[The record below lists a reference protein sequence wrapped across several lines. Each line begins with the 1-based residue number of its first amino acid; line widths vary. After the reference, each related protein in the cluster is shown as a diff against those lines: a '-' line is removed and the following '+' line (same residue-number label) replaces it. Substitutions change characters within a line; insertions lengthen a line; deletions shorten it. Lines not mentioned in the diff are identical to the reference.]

1 MTQKENH
8 LDSTQALVSELFDS
22 NESIKAKFQE
32 HVSTEILLFGE
43 ALVPAFKRFPSFA
56 ESCAHNEQTSL
67 VGAFVHGVLDD
78 LVVSVKLLLM
88 GKLGP
93 SGNAYRQALEGI
105 CMSAMCAHAD
115 TLLIGEKEQT
125 YWQLVVDDSKSA
137 TGDLAARQLLKNWER
152 LGLNLPGAEQLKE
165 ALAAHHEHSHAGR
178 LALANRMDLG
188 PDGRIHFGGH
198 FDPAKLEA
206 YGLEMKQRINGA
218 QWAVELIDGLWSHV
232 KKLSATTTATAQAKP
247 NDCAVTFD

>member
-8 LDSTQALVSELFDS
+8 LDSTQALVSELFDT

-43 ALVPAFKRFPSFA
+43 AIVPAFKRFPSFA
-56 ESCAHNEQTSL
+56 ESCAHNVQTGL

-115 TLLIGEKEQT
+115 MLLIGDKEQT
-125 YWQLVVDDSKSA
+125 YWQLVAYGCKSA
-137 TGDLAARQLLKNWER
+137 TGDLAARQFLKNWER
-152 LGLNLPGAEQLKE
+152 LDLNLTGAEQLKN
-165 ALAAHHEHSHAGR
+165 ALAMHHEHSHAGR

-188 PDGRIHFGGH
+188 PVGHIHFGGH
-198 FDPAKLEA
+198 FDPAKLKA
-206 YGLEMKQRINGA
+206 YSLEMQQRINGA
-218 QWAVELIDGLWSHV
+218 QWAVELIDALWSPI
-232 KKLSATTTATAQAKP
+232 KRLSANTPATAQAKFGS
-247 NDCAVTFD
+247 AIQQSF

>member
-22 NESIKAKFQE
+22 NEAIKAKFQE

-56 ESCAHNEQTSL
+56 EACAHNVQTSL

-125 YWQLVVDDSKSA
+125 YWQLVADDSKSA
-137 TGDLAARQLLKNWER
+137 TGDLAARQFLKNWER

-198 FDPAKLEA
+198 FDPAKLEG

-218 QWAVELIDGLWSHV
+218 RWAVELIDGLLPHV
-232 KKLSATTTATAQAKP
+232 KKLSATTPAAAQAKP
-247 NDCAVTFD
+247 A

>member
-1 MTQKENH
+1 MTQKENQ

-22 NESIKAKFQE
+22 NEFIKAKFQE
-32 HVSTEILLFGE
+32 HFSTEILLFGE
-43 ALVPAFKRFPSFA
+43 ALVPAFRRFPSFA
-56 ESCAHNEQTSL
+56 ESCAHNVQTRL

-105 CMSAMCAHAD
+105 CISAMCAHAD

-137 TGDLAARQLLKNWER
+137 TGHLAVRQFLMNWER
-152 LGLNLPGAEQLKE
+152 LSLNLSGAEQLKE

-178 LALANRMDLG
+178 LAMANRMDLG
-188 PDGRIHFGGH
+188 PEGRIHFGGH
-198 FDPAKLEA
+198 FDPAKLGA

-218 QWAVELIDGLWSHV
+218 RWSLELIDGLRSHV
-232 KKLSATTTATAQAKP
+232 KTLSTTTSVTAQAKL
-247 NDCAVTFD
+247 NDCAVTLD